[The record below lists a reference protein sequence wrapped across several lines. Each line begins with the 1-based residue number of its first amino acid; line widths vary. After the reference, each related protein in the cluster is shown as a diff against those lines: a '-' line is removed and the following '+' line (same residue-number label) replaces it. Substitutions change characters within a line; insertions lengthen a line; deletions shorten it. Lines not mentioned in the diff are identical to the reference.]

1 MTEKKVLAIIYTS
14 SFGGPHNQ
22 IKQLNRGLKALG
34 YRYDL
39 CVPSSEQAYQK
50 ELVEQNVSVYNYE
63 PSRIRFNSIACV
75 FKIRLRLMHMSFFRR
90 LETYS

>member
-63 PSRIRFNSIACV
+63 PSKYAS
-75 FKIRLRLMHMSFFRR
+75 KIQFIICSYTFIIFRK
-90 LETYS
+90 T